1 MKAKDLQNSSSIT
14 IMLKMVFSK
23 KFKFIIYFLVLTL
36 SIYIG
41 FILGN
46 TFCSTNCTYTIAYN
60 ILITNTVMVG
70 GVFTLIKLSEKS
82 ITEWNDDNYYEKD
95 WSVFISFSLFSEVTS
110 LWKTNLMTFSLR

>member
-23 KFKFIIYFLVLTL
+23 KFKFIIYLLVLSL

-46 TFCSTNCTYTIAYN
+46 TFCSANCTNTIALN
-60 ILITNTVMVG
+60 IVITNIVMVG
-70 GVFTLIKLSEKS
+70 GVFTLIRLSEKS
-82 ITEWNDDNYYEKD
+82 ITEWNDDKYYEKD
-95 WSVFISFSLFSEVTS
+95 
-110 LWKTNLMTFSLR
+110 

>member
-23 KFKFIIYFLVLTL
+23 KFKFIIYLLVLSL

-46 TFCSTNCTYTIAYN
+46 TFCSRNCTYTIALN
-60 ILITNTVMVG
+60 ILITNIVMVG
-70 GVFTLIKLSEKS
+70 GVFTLIRLSEKS
-82 ITEWNDDNYYEKD
+82 ITEWNDDKYYEKD
-95 WSVFISFSLFSEVTS
+95 
-110 LWKTNLMTFSLR
+110 